1 MDVFPVFLLEEVGQ
15 QGEQRQEQQHPDA
28 VVVPYITWQQ
38 VGGTPVNFLDTAT
51 LPSKANGR
59 FQINTWAAT
68 RAEALTLAKQVENAV
83 RATTSLQ
90 PAVLSQPVATTDE
103 ETGRKG
109 YRQDFSLWN

>member
-1 MDVFPVFLLEEVGQ
+1 VSTESILYNALKGLVGNRVYPDVG
-15 QGEQRQEQQHPDA
+15 PDDVA
-28 VVVPYITWQQ
+28 APYITWQQ
-38 VGGTPVNFLDTAT
+38 VGGKSLNFLDTAT

-59 FQINTWAAT
+59 YQVNTWAAT

-90 PAVLSQPVATTDE
+90 PTVLGQPVATTDE

>member
-1 MDVFPVFLLEEVGQ
+1 MSIESILFTTLKGLVSNRVYPDVGPSGVT
-15 QGEQRQEQQHPDA
+15 
-28 VVVPYITWQQ
+28 VPYITWQQ
-38 VGGTPVNFLDTAT
+38 VGGTPINFLDTAT

-68 RAEALTLAKQVENAV
+68 RAEAATLAKQVENAV

-90 PAVLSQPVATTDE
+90 PTVLSQPVATTDE

>member
-1 MDVFPVFLLEEVGQ
+1 MSIESILFTTLKGLVSNRVYPDVGPAG
-15 QGEQRQEQQHPDA
+15 
-28 VVVPYITWQQ
+28 VVAPYITWEQ
-38 VGGTPVNFLDTAT
+38 VGGTPVNFLDTVT

-90 PAVLSQPVATTDE
+90 PTVLSQPVATTDE

>member
-1 MDVFPVFLLEEVGQ
+1 MSAESLLFNALKGLVANRVYPDVGPAG
-15 QGEQRQEQQHPDA
+15 
-28 VVVPYITWQQ
+28 VVAPYITWQQ
-38 VGGTPVNFLDTAT
+38 VGGQPVNFLDTAT

-59 FQINTWAAT
+59 YQINTWAAT
-68 RAEALTLAKQVENAV
+68 RAEAVALAKQVENAV

-90 PAVLSQPVATTDE
+90 PTVLSQPVATTDE

>member
-1 MDVFPVFLLEEVGQ
+1 MSIESILFNALKGLVANRVYPDVGPSG
-15 QGEQRQEQQHPDA
+15 
-28 VVVPYITWQQ
+28 VVAPYLTWQQ
-38 VGGTPVNFLDTAT
+38 VGGQSINFLDTAT

-59 FQINTWAAT
+59 YQVNTWAAT
-68 RAEALTLAKQVENAV
+68 RAEAVALAKQVENAV

-90 PAVLSQPVATTDE
+90 PTVLSQPVATTDE

>member
-1 MDVFPVFLLEEVGQ
+1 MSTESLLFTTLKGLVSDRVYPDVGPAGV
-15 QGEQRQEQQHPDA
+15 A
-28 VVVPYITWQQ
+28 VPYITWQQ
-38 VGGTPVNFLDTAT
+38 VGGASINFLDTST

-68 RAEALTLAKQVENAV
+68 RAEANALAKQVENAV

-90 PAVLSQPVATTDE
+90 PTVLSQPVATTDE

>member
-1 MDVFPVFLLEEVGQ
+1 MSTESLLFNAIKGLVAN
-15 QGEQRQEQQHPDA
+15 RVYPDIGPA
-28 VVVPYITWQQ
+28 GVIAPYITWQQ

-59 FQINTWAAT
+59 FQINTWATT
-68 RAEALTLAKQVENAV
+68 RAEAAALAKQVENAV
-83 RATTSLQ
+83 RAETSLQ
-90 PAVLSQPVATTDE
+90 PTVLSQPVATTDE